1 MSAEKLSPRQQMIGI
16 MYLVLLAMLA
26 MNASKDLLN
35 AFVALENGIGGTNKN
50 FAAKNFKAYNVI
62 ANAAAKFEAA
72 KLKNAE
78 ALKVKAQ
85 ADKVFKIIEEDKN
98 YLIYTMTGGKDEDS
112 IPLGKDNQD
121 KGAEYY
127 LTNDAPNEKGERLKK
142 EMNAFS
148 DLISKSMVSSK
159 VLDAKN
165 DAALIAR
172 CTKMLATKDSTDKDG
187 VTHPWVS
194 LIAEHIPLAAVTANL
209 TLLQTNVRNAEAE
222 VIELIASTLEGD
234 GMVVNVA
241 DGMAVINPGYV
252 LTGDSVR
259 GDIFIAAYNSN
270 IVPEVYLGDV
280 DTIGNKF
287 DHHGKLFSGTD
298 IPLTKLFKGQA
309 EKLPTGGG
317 VGRYR
322 KRAGSPGVVDVT
334 GVIKIPDKEGFNYY
348 LYKSS
353 YMVAQPSAT
362 VAATKMNVF
371 YIGIENPVSV
381 SAPGVSLKDIQISAP
396 GLNFIPV
403 GKDGEYKVVPKTAGK
418 VKVSVNKKGGGA
430 LGGMEFRVKQLPT
443 PVAKILGKNGGPIQV
458 GMLKAVDRVDAVMEN
473 FDFELKVTI
482 ASFDLTM
489 NIKGDLKTEVSKT
502 NTLTPAMKSML
513 NGVTKGTKVYFE
525 NIKVTM
531 PNGEKRSLGTLS
543 FTAN

>member
-35 AFVALENGIGGTNKN
+35 AFVALEHGIGQTNKN
-50 FAAKNFKAYNVI
+50 FAAKNFKAYGVI
-62 ANAAAKFEAA
+62 EKAAGKFEAA
-72 KLKNAE
+72 KKINVE
-78 ALKVKAQ
+78 AQKVKAQ
-85 ADKVFKIIEEDKN
+85 ADKLFNIIEEDKG
-98 YLIYTMTGGKDEDS
+98 YMIYTMTGGKDEDS

-127 LTNDAPNEKGERLKK
+127 LLNDAPNEKGERLKK

-148 DLISKSMVSSK
+148 DLITKDLVSKK
-159 VLDAKN
+159 VLDSKL
-165 DAALIAR
+165 DAPLIAR
-172 CTKMLATKDSTDKDG
+172 CARLLATKDSTDKDG
-187 VTHPWVS
+187 IEHPWIS
-194 LIAEHIPLAAVTANL
+194 LISEHLVLCAVTANL
-209 TLLQTNVRNAEAE
+209 TLLQTYIRNAEAE
-222 VIELIASTLEGD
+222 VIETLAARLEGD
-234 GMVVNVA
+234 GMIVNVA
-241 DGMAVINPGYV
+241 NGMAVLNPGYV
-252 LTGDSVR
+252 LTGDSIR
-259 GDIFIAAYNSN
+259 GEIFIAAYNNN
-270 IVPEVYLGDV
+270 IVPEIYLGDV
-280 DTIGNKF
+280 DTVGNKF
-287 DHHGKLFSGTD
+287 VAGKLNSAED

-309 EKLPTGGG
+309 EKLPVGGG
-317 VGRYR
+317 IGKYR

-334 GVIKIPDKEGFNYY
+334 GVIRIPDKTGFNYY

-371 YIGIENPVSV
+371 YIGIDNPVSV
-381 SAPGVSLKDIQISAP
+381 SAPGVSLKDISISAP
-396 GLNFIPV
+396 GLNFIPI
-403 GKDGEYKVVPKTAGK
+403 GKDGEYKVNPKSAGK

-430 LGGMEFRVKQLPT
+430 LGGMEFRVKSLPT
-443 PVAKILGKNGGPIQV
+443 PVAKILGKNGGAVQV
-458 GMLKAVDRVDAVMEN
+458 GLLKAVDKVDAVMEN

-489 NIKGDLKTEVSKT
+489 NIKGDLKTETSKS
-502 NTLTPAMKSML
+502 NMLTPAMKSML

-525 NIKVTM
+525 NCKVTM
-531 PNGEKRSLGTLS
+531 PNGEKRSLGTLA